1 VARFLV
7 LWRGNPAAAWPA
19 DPSESLE
26 LMEKTFAAI
35 DEGIRS
41 GEVEEFGFFPDGWS
55 GYTIS
60 KGEATDV
67 FRSVSMFQPYILCEV
82 HEIIPYE
89 KGKEISMAL
98 GKAMVEAAKK

>member
-1 VARFLV
+1 MARFLV

-35 DEGIRS
+35 DDLIKKGAI
-41 GEVEEFGFFPDGWS
+41 EEFGFFPDGWS
-55 GYTIS
+55 GYVIG

-67 FRSVSMFQPYILCEV
+67 FTTVSMFGPYILCEV